1 MASSTICPGPGGHP
15 ASLHP
20 SQHRTTLICIYRD
33 VVTSRCRTK
42 WPILSPAAR
51 HSSEVY
57 RGTAAITADSVKN
70 NEFLPVILIEGEP
83 RNRQQELSSSES
95 VKYFLIDHTNWWWL
109 PGPGLGTIRLPLQRS
124 YSAEGRCAQQTC
136 RQCVTM
142 LYNNTC
148 RQTFTHR
155 WSCLQILKTSS
166 QWRSLQTSQGS

>member
-1 MASSTICPGPGGHP
+1 MDLRFKLNTA
-15 ASLHP
+15 
-20 SQHRTTLICIYRD
+20 LICIYRD

-51 HSSEVY
+51 HSSEFY

-124 YSAEGRCAQQTC
+124 YSAEGGCAQQTC
-136 RQCVTM
+136 EQCMTM
-142 LYNNTC
+142 LYNYA
-148 RQTFTHR
+148 
-155 WSCLQILKTSS
+155 CLWNLQS
-166 QWRSLQTSQGS
+166 QVDLFVDKSFHHWRSLHRVRQLDWMSQLPVWLGLNIF

>member
-1 MASSTICPGPGGHP
+1 MDSSTICPGPGGHP

-20 SQHRTTLICIYRD
+20 SQHRTALICIYRD

-51 HSSEVY
+51 HSSEFY

-136 RQCVTM
+136 EQCMTM
-142 LYNNTC
+142 LYNTKPSLISG
-148 RQTFTHR
+148 FV
-155 WSCLQILKTSS
+155 S
-166 QWRSLQTSQGS
+166 RSIKLPVTVSEDHCWQAS